1 MTTTRS
7 RLPLG
12 TGIHWNVLLIPLA
25 TLAIIAAGFY
35 ISAKGSP
42 VPEPAPT
49 PIPTPTSSSTA
60 TSEATTSLA
69 TEPWSYNTKV
79 APIPADKAVEALT
92 TFARALYTGRYQDDA
107 LVDWWNVDGKLANV
121 ATNQIR
127 YLLIEYPEM
136 QTAGL
141 TPGADLTTIDTQQTG
156 TATPGQWNGTV
167 TLTFTDDHTITAHVS
182 VIATEKGWKVDQW
195 EVTP

>member
-12 TGIHWNVLLIPLA
+12 TGIRWNVLLIPLA

-35 ISAKGSP
+35 LSAKGSP
-42 VPEPAPT
+42 EPAPT
-49 PIPTPTSSSTA
+49 PTPTSSSTP
-60 TSEATTSLA
+60 TSESTTSLA

-92 TFARALYTGRYQDDA
+92 TFARALYTDRYQDDA

-136 QTAGL
+136 QTA
-141 TPGADLTTIDTQQTG
+141 PPVGADLTTIDTQQAG